1 MLVVD
6 ASVAV
11 KWFLVEPGDREAL
24 ALLDGDEPLI
34 APELVVAEVV
44 NAVWKRLVSGG
55 IDASQAADLPRAIL
69 KVFSELRPIGALAAR
84 ALEIAAELRHPAYG
98 CFYLALAE
106 DQSAKL
112 VTADRRL
119 AGRLSGT
126 PWAERAISLW
136 N

>member
-24 ALLDGDEPLI
+24 AVLDGGEPLI

-44 NAVWKRLVSGG
+44 NAVWRRLVTGG
-55 IDASQAADLPRAIL
+55 IDASQAADVPAAIQKL
-69 KVFSELRPIGALAAR
+69 FAELRPIGALASR
-84 ALEIAAELRHPAYG
+84 ALEIAAELRHPVYD

-106 DQSAKL
+106 AESAKL
-112 VTADRRL
+112 ITADRRL

-126 PWAERAISLW
+126 PWAERVVSLW